1 MKYIEIA
8 FNVSPTVPGNEILI
22 AQLNDLPVDSLI
34 EEDDIVKAY
43 VQEDQYRAEDFEE
56 LPLLSDRNFTVVT
69 NVTSIEEVNWNEEWE
84 KNFDPVRI
92 DQSLLI
98 KADFHPEEENFDHV
112 ITINPKMSFGTGHH
126 ATTSGVCRL
135 MIEEDFRGKSVLDMG
150 CGTGILAIFARMLGA
165 QKAIGIDIDEW
176 SYENARENVDR
187 NGYSDIQI
195 LHGGADVIPEETYDV
210 IIANINRNILLE
222 DMHHYAEHLQTEG
235 QLYLSG
241 FYFEDLKIIREA
253 CATLGI
259 KFDRYIEQDNWVAA
273 LFKK

>member
-8 FNVSPTVPGNEILI
+8 YNVSPTVPGNEILI

-43 VQEDQYRAEDFEE
+43 VQEDKYDEAQFEA
-56 LPLLSDRNFTVVT
+56 LPLLTDRNFTVVT
-69 NVTSIEEVNWNEEWE
+69 NVSEIEEVNWNEEWE

-92 DQSLLI
+92 DKSLLI
-98 KADFHPEEENFDHV
+98 KADFHPDENDFKHV

-135 MIEEDFRGKSVLDMG
+135 MMDEDFQDKTVLDMG

-165 QKAIGIDIDEW
+165 KKAIGIDIDEW
-176 SYENARENVDR
+176 SYENARENVER
-187 NGYSDIQI
+187 NGYADIEI
-195 LHGGADVIPEETYDV
+195 LHGGAEVIPEESYDV

-222 DMHHYAEHLQTEG
+222 DMRHYAEHLHADG

-241 FYFEDLKIIREA
+241 FYVEDLKIIRES

>member
-8 FNVSPTVPGNEILI
+8 YNVSPTVPGNEILI

-34 EEDDIVKAY
+34 EEEDIVKAY
-43 VQEDQYRAEDFEE
+43 VQEDQYDEAQFEA
-56 LPLLSDRNFTVVT
+56 LPLLTDRNFTVVT
-69 NVTSIEEVNWNEEWE
+69 NVSEIEEVNWNEEWE

-92 DQSLLI
+92 DRSLLI
-98 KADFHPEEENFDHV
+98 KADFHSDESDFEHV

-135 MIEEDFRGKSVLDMG
+135 MMEEDFQDKSVLDMG

-165 QKAIGIDIDEW
+165 KEAIGIDIDEW
-176 SYENARENVDR
+176 SYENARENVER
-187 NGYSDIQI
+187 NGYADIEI
-195 LHGGADVIPEETYDV
+195 LHGGAEVIPVASYDV
-210 IIANINRNILLE
+210 IIANINRNILLD
-222 DMHHYAEHLQTEG
+222 DMHHYAEHLKAG
-235 QLYLSG
+235 GRLYLSG
-241 FYFEDLKIIREA
+241 FYVEDLKIIREA

>member
-56 LPLLSDRNFTVVT
+56 LPLLSDRNFTVVS

-98 KADFHPEEENFDHV
+98 KADFHPEEENFEHV

-135 MIEEDFRGKSVLDMG
+135 MIEEDFRGKNVLDMG

-241 FYFEDLKIIREA
+241 FYVEDLKIIRSA